1 MEVMDSGDIFLVGGF
16 FMGRWGSNGRTG
28 YYHTWVVKCL
38 YNPLGPPQK
47 NVVFPCMENSP
58 KKTMEWGVTRFQYI
72 SFRRWS
78 KSLLNPFEGVFGD
91 VVLKNGGAP
100 GSSDFRMFN
109 YKPSI
114 FRYSSLISGNLIE
127 TSIFHS
133 ASHGFSPM
141 TPSCSAFQKRPT
153 GQAGRRGGRV
163 HGARIPKKLLIF
175 SMIPSS
181 ILCNP
186 YGSSRTFWKEVR
198 LVCDDVTRGLG

>member
-1 MEVMDSGDIFLVGGF
+1 MYGKF
-16 FMGRWGSNGRTG
+16 T
-28 YYHTWVVKCL
+28 
-38 YNPLGPPQK
+38 
-47 NVVFPCMENSP
+47 